1 MKASARLLDFGGESD
16 RALICNVQ
24 PTTAGMLYEADEAA
38 GWPSSSTK
46 VEAWGRDLKQGMFC
60 EN

>member
-38 GWPSSSTK
+38 G
-46 VEAWGRDLKQGMFC
+46 
-60 EN
+60 